1 MTRSTLL
8 LPLLMCLLAGCEST
22 PQAGGLDQAL
32 TDYHAGRYALAH
44 RRATEAIRTTGGEQ
58 RLQATYLAG
67 LSAYRLGR
75 LDDAERLLLTASRA
89 EDEATAAN
97 ARATLGLLR
106 LDQGRPADAAE
117 LLRRAAPGLS
127 GPDAAQAARYAA
139 AASRQAGAAGPT
151 RAWVARAEDGEDTFC
166 GEAGKSTA
174 YALQVG
180 AFQDRRRAE
189 RAAAD
194 AAPVAGEA
202 GLGSVRIIPRT
213 DERGRRLYVVQ
224 LGRFDSRRQAAGIR
238 LRLDRPDYIV
248 VPAAEASR

>member
-1 MTRSTLL
+1 MTRSLL
-8 LPLLMCLLAGCEST
+8 LLAGCEST

-32 TDYHAGRYALAH
+32 TEYHAGRYAMAH
-44 RRATEAIRTTGGEQ
+44 RRATEAIRSTAGEQ

-75 LDDAERLLLTASRA
+75 LDDAERLLLTAARA
-89 EDEATAAN
+89 DDESTAAN
-97 ARATLGLLR
+97 ARAMLGLLR
-106 LDQGRPADAAE
+106 LDQGRAADAAE
-117 LLRRAAPGLS
+117 LLRQAAPGLS

-139 AASRQAGAAGPT
+139 AASRQAGAGGPP
-151 RAWVARAEDGEDTFC
+151 RAWVARAEDSEDTLC
-166 GEAGKSTA
+166 GEAGPSTA

-194 AAPVAGEA
+194 AAPVANEA
-202 GLGSVRIIPRT
+202 GLGQVRIIPRT
-213 DERGRRLYVVQ
+213 DQRGRQLYVVQ

-248 VPAAEASR
+248 VPAAEAAR